1 GGRTCAGGLR
11 RCPGG
16 ARGRSTTTEN
26 TDRQVFWLSAPDG
39 RGPPSRGGQ
48 APVALDCP
56 RAWPITAAAPRR
68 IRTGF
73 PLHHRPESRVGG
85 PVVTGEMIAT
95 PARRVEQKSKPGDG
109 RAGSR

>member
-1 GGRTCAGGLR
+1 LGQPGSARGPGGRTCAGGLR

-39 RGPPSRGGQ
+39 HGPPSRGGR

-56 RAWPITAAAPRR
+56 RTWPITAAAPRR

-73 PLHHRPESRVGG
+73 PLRRRARERVGG
-85 PVVTGEMIAT
+85 PVVMERNDI
-95 PARRVEQKSKPGDG
+95 
-109 RAGSR
+109 